1 MGLLDLLTGS
11 TTTTKKKGTT
21 TKKKSTTAKKTSSA
35 TKKKSPTKSKKTTT
49 KKSASGVNITDAILS
64 MAKSAGIDINTI
76 ISFVLKN
83 QDVISALGKLGLKKG
98 EDPASSSVQKLVG
111 SLKTNI
117 NKAIGTKVDDD
128 TFGSIVNKLMGNA
141 MIKERVEDIAGDSV
155 TSFIKKAVSEYIS

>member
-11 TTTTKKKGTT
+11 TTTKKNATTAKKSTGTKKKSTS
-21 TKKKSTTAKKTSSA
+21 TKKKSTTT
-35 TKKKSPTKSKKTTT
+35 SKKTTT
-49 KKSASGVNITDAILS
+49 KKSSGGVNITDALIS
-64 MAKSAGIDINTI
+64 MAKSAGIDMNTI

-83 QDVISALGKLGLKKG
+83 QDVVSALGKLGLKKG
-98 EDPASSSVQKLVG
+98 EDPTSSAVQKLVG

-117 NKAIGTKVDDD
+117 NKAVGTKIDDD